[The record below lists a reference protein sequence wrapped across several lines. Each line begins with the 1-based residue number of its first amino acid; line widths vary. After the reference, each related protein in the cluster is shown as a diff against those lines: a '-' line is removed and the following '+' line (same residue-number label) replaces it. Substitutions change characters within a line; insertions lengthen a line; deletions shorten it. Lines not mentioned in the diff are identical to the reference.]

1 MILISR
7 KKFNFHSNLGVPAN
21 KIKRFSTYYKRIFKR
36 SSVNLSSFTNLSSA
50 SASHVILY
58 NKCIAVGKKKHDFKM
73 SQKHINYV
81 GQLFKCN
88 DKPKLMEELNE
99 FNLIYKLITVYI

>member
-1 MILISR
+1 MILISG

-50 SASHVILY
+50 SASHVIWY
-58 NKCIAVGKKKHDFKM
+58 NKCIAVGKKNMILKCHKN
-73 SQKHINYV
+73 INYV

-99 FNLIYKLITVYI
+99 FNLIYKLITVHI